1 MYILLN
7 SNKWNESSWEKPF
20 LEPLIFYFY
29 RIYEWSLTP
38 NSSHLV
44 MHLKGVR
51 DIKIIYNR
59 NIFHFHG

>member
-7 SNKWNESSWEKPF
+7 SNKWNESSWEKKPF

-29 RIYEWSLTP
+29 KIYVWSLTP

-51 DIKIIYNR
+51 DVK
-59 NIFHFHG
+59 